1 VAFRRCALCSR
12 RARAALDV
20 IDARQ
25 APPGFEPPDHNVVV
39 RCSLF
44 RARCAIRLIAYA
56 VRSLRPTSRS
66 CPAKARRAHPW
77 LISIP
82 VCAVCTT
89 LGILPQDLD
98 PTELADVRRRTSE
111 ALARQSVPGIAAHW
125 VLVVVALTTASVTR
139 SHPAAMA
146 VAAIWMALV
155 GIGRLIVARS
165 LTEMRTSRPLL
176 WGRLFQ
182 AGLVLS
188 SATWGV
194 AGALLLT
201 MSNFDRESV
210 LVIMLLAGISAAGV
224 ASLAADERLIRLHV
238 ALTLAPSFVAGA
250 LLMEGPTRLI
260 VGFVVAVLAFAAFLW
275 VEAKHAHAS
284 FFQGLIRE
292 KLLERQARELDAARR
307 DSLEASRAKSEFLA
321 NMSHEIRTPMAAVMG
336 YADLLLDPRVASTE
350 RVNHIQTIRRNGE
363 HLLSLVN
370 DILDISKIEAGK
382 MQVES
387 IATSVPQV
395 VAEVASLMRVRAT
408 DKSLAFDI
416 EYLGVIP
423 ETMQSDPTRLK
434 QILLNLV
441 SNAIKFTEAGSVRIV
456 VRCSELESARPELRV
471 DVADTGIGMTPEQA
485 RRVFAPFSQ
494 GDSST
499 TRRFGGSGLG
509 LVISRRLANL
519 LGGDIVVESAPMHG
533 SVFRLTLPT
542 GEVSGVMATRA
553 PQTPIAGMA
562 PASVI
567 AGMAPASVSRHVASL
582 PASCRV
588 LLAEDGRD
596 NQVLISTFLT
606 KAGATVKVVGDGR
619 LAVDEALRA
628 AATTPY
634 DVILMDMQMPVLD
647 GYGAASELRLM
658 GYTGPIVAI
667 TAHAM
672 AGDRERCERAGC
684 DDYLTKPVDRAKLV
698 ATVARLTSAALSGK
712 IVTST
717 LADDDPDLQEIVR
730 QFVRDLPDR
739 SSALLRAAQTS
750 DAETLKRLAH
760 QLKGAGGSYGFPGIT
775 DAAAAVEQALA
786 EGLDDAVLRTRV
798 EALAGLCRRA
808 RAA

>member
-1 VAFRRCALCSR
+1 MSV
-12 RARAALDV
+12 RA
-20 IDARQ
+20 
-25 APPGFEPPDHNVVV
+25 P
-39 RCSLF
+39 
-44 RARCAIRLIAYA
+44 
-56 VRSLRPTSRS
+56 SRS
-66 CPAKARRAHPW
+66 CGRAGDGRAGSPVPYLYARLR
-77 LISIP
+77 
-82 VCAVCTT
+82 VCTT
-89 LGILPQDLD
+89 LRVSCLGGHKPVAKSGRAQEAKELD
-98 PTELADVRRRTSE
+98 PTELADVQRRAFE
-111 ALARQSVPGIAAHW
+111 ALARQSVPGIAAHG

-139 SHPAAMA
+139 SHPVAMA
-146 VAAIWMALV
+146 AAALWMVLV
-155 GIGRLIVARS
+155 GIGRLIVARN
-165 LTEMRTSRPLL
+165 LAELRTSRPLL

-292 KLLERQARELDAARR
+292 KLLERQAVELDAARR

-382 MQVES
+382 MQVEA
-387 IATSVPQV
+387 IATSVGQV

-408 DKSLAFDI
+408 DKSLAFEI

-456 VRCSELESARPELRV
+456 VRCSELESAHPELCV
-471 DVADTGIGMTPEQA
+471 DVTDTGIGMTQEQA

-519 LGGDIVVESAPMHG
+519 LGGDIVVESAPMRG
-533 SVFRLTLPT
+533 SVFHLTLPT
-542 GEVSGVMATRA
+542 GEFSGVMAKHA
-553 PQTPIAGMA
+553 PQTPIAGLA

-567 AGMAPASVSRHVASL
+567 AGLAPTSVPRHVASL

-588 LLAEDGRD
+588 LLAEDGHD

-619 LAVDEALRA
+619 IAVDEALRAA

-658 GYTGPIVAI
+658 GYAGPIVAI

-698 ATVARLTSAALSGK
+698 ATVARLTSTALSGK

-739 SSALLRAAQTS
+739 SSAILRAAQTS
-750 DAETLKRLAH
+750 DTETLKRLAH

-786 EGLDDAVLRTRV
+786 DGFDDAVLRARV